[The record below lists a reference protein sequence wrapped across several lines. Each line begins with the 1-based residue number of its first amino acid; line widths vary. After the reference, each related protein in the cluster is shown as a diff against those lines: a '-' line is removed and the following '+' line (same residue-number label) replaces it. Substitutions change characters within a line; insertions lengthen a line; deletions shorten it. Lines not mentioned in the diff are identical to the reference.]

1 MSDFAELRFETGYI
15 IYGTQG
21 GVQFN
26 TEIVEVNSGAE
37 TRNSIWNYAK
47 SKWDFGDRKLS
58 DTELSAIITF
68 FRARKGRKQGF
79 RFKDWADFKDDGSG
93 ILGLTGLS
101 DGTAGPVQM
110 VKKYTSGSET
120 DLRLISKPVAGTV
133 KVFKN
138 AVQTADWTINTS
150 TGLVTFTAPLPA
162 VNDVIT
168 WTGEFD
174 VPVRFDVDALTHRF
188 ESAIISSPGVV
199 SKPYF
204 YISSLPL
211 VEVRV

>member
-1 MSDFAELRFETGYI
+1 MADFAELRFETGYI

-21 GVQFN
+21 GVEFN

-37 TRNSIWNYAK
+37 TRNSVWNYAK
-47 SKWDFGDRKLS
+47 GKWDFGDRKLS
-58 DTELSAIITF
+58 DTELTAIITF

-79 RFKDWADFKDDGSG
+79 RFKDWADYNDGGAG

-110 VKKYTSGSET
+110 VKKYVSGADT
-120 DLRLISKPVAGTV
+120 DYRLIRKPVAGTI

-138 AVQTADWTINTS
+138 AVQIANWTIDTT
-150 TGLVTFTAPLPA
+150 TGLITLTAPLPA
-162 VNDVIT
+162 VNDVMT

-174 VPVRFDVDALTHRF
+174 VPVRFDTDSLTHRF
-188 ESAIISSPGVV
+188 DSALIAAPGVV
-199 SKPYF
+199 AKPYF
-204 YISSLPL
+204 YIAPLPL